1 MRNEL
6 GVGVLSKK
14 SLIAAS
20 LVLALSG
27 CGVAPPLPTGIAAQ
41 RSCSASYVLG
51 AGDKIRLDVFNEANL
66 SDKEFTI
73 NGDGEVSLPLIQ
85 NVKLGG
91 KTTVEAAELV
101 RSRYAGDYLDNPQVS
116 ITVTLFRPFYILGQ
130 VNTPGEYPFVEG
142 LTVLNAV
149 AKAGGLNSRA
159 NERQVYVTRAGQNQE
174 TLVDVTPNEIVCP
187 GDTVRVVERFF

>member
-1 MRNEL
+1 M
-6 GVGVLSKK
+6 LSKK
-14 SLIAAS
+14 SLIAVS
-20 LVLALSG
+20 LVLGLAG
-27 CGVAPPLPTGIAAQ
+27 CGVAPPLPVGIAAQ

-51 AGDKIRLDVFNEANL
+51 PGDKIRLDVFNEPNL
-66 SDKEFTI
+66 SDKEYTI

-91 KTTVEAAELV
+91 KTTVEAADLV

-130 VNTPGEYPFVEG
+130 VNTPGEYPYVEG

-159 NERQVYVTRAGQNQE
+159 NERQVYVTRAGQNEE
-174 TLVDVTPNEIVCP
+174 TLVQVTPNEIVCP

>member
-1 MRNEL
+1 M
-6 GVGVLSKK
+6 GVLSKK
-14 SLIAAS
+14 CLIAATM
-20 LVLALSG
+20 VLALSG
-27 CGVAPPLPTGIAAQ
+27 CGVAPPLPVGVTAQ

-51 AGDKIRLDVFNEANL
+51 PGDKIRLDVFNEANL
-66 SDKEFTI
+66 SEKEFTI

-85 NVKLGG
+85 TVKLGG

-159 NERQVYVTRAGQNQE
+159 NERVVYVTRAGQNQE

-187 GDTVRVVERFF
+187 GDTVRVIERYF